1 MSAKRIDNLQTNKS
15 HENLFKFDQLL
26 ETEFE
31 TRFQN
36 QNSRFKLISSF
47 VVIFPPSVYLK
58 HVFITL
64 KLQQTALFQL
74 VFPST
79 AFACFEHRCFPE
91 TAKTQCQQFSPNN
104 NSSYILF
111 EGRTIDHLD
120 VFWMFLFSLRI
131 NTCHCK
137 LINAVL
143 FPLFGII
150 FRYRFCLRNNHRE
163 GGIGCLKPSRCM
175 RA

>member
-1 MSAKRIDNLQTNKS
+1 MCAKRIDNLQTNKS

-79 AFACFEHRCFPE
+79 AFACFEHSCASE
-91 TAKTQCQQFSPNN
+91 TAKIQWQHFSPINI
-104 NSSYILF
+104 SSYILS
-111 EGRTIDHLD
+111 EGEKNGL
-120 VFWMFLFSLRI
+120 
-131 NTCHCK
+131 
-137 LINAVL
+137 
-143 FPLFGII
+143 
-150 FRYRFCLRNNHRE
+150 
-163 GGIGCLKPSRCM
+163 
-175 RA
+175 